1 MRIGNEVQT
10 SWNEAYNSASQL
22 RRLHSCVEALEEID
36 ELQELALGNDAM
48 AMRFFELAQFVGAV
62 CAVRWPR
69 VERILD
75 MRLRAFSNQ
84 LLVIEYKCL
93 VFD

>member
-1 MRIGNEVQT
+1 MSMRIGNQVQM
-10 SWNEAYNSASQL
+10 SWNEVYNSASQL
-22 RRLHSCVEALEEID
+22 RKLLGKLRSCVEALEEID
-36 ELQELALGNDAM
+36 GLEELALGNDIM
-48 AMRFFELAQFVGAV
+48 AVHFFELAQFVAAE

-84 LLVIEYKCL
+84 MLSI
-93 VFD
+93 

>member
-10 SWNEAYNSASQL
+10 SCNEAHNSASQL
-22 RRLHSCVEALEEID
+22 RKHHLCVEALEEID
-36 ELQELALGNDAM
+36 ELEELALGNDAL
-48 AMRFFELAQFVGAV
+48 AMRFFELAQFVAAV
-62 CAVRWPR
+62 CVVRLPR

-84 LLVIEYKCL
+84 LQSIEYIC
-93 VFD
+93 